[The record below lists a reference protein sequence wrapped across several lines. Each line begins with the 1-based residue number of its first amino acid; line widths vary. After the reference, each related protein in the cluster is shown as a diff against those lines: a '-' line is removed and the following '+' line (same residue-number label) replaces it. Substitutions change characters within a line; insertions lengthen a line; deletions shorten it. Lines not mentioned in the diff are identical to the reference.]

1 MKIAIT
7 ADLHLT
13 SRQQRPDR
21 FAALKNIFVQLHT
34 LQIDT
39 LIIAG
44 DLHDATYDNFS
55 EFEALCRLPE
65 NRVIQFGRMQ
75 MKF

>member
-13 SRQQRPDR
+13 SREQRPER
-21 FAALKNIFVQLHT
+21 FEALENILADLHA
-34 LQIDT
+34 QEIDT

-44 DLHDATYDNFS
+44 DLFDQSRQNYA
-55 EFEALCRLPE
+55 EFEQLCRKPE
-65 NRVIQFGRMQ
+65 HTNLNLYVIP
-75 MKF
+75 K